1 MNLINEFSDVAGYK
15 INTQKSIALLNTNGK
30 TSGKEVKRTIPLTIA
45 SKIIKY
51 LRINLSKNMKI
62 LYNTARFHRKKSKE
76 T

>member
-1 MNLINEFSDVAGYK
+1 MNLINEFSDIAGYK
-15 INTQKSIALLNTNGK
+15 INTQKSTALLNTNGK
-30 TSGKEVKRTIPLTIA
+30 TSVKEVKRTIPLAIA

-62 LYNTARFHRKKSKE
+62 LYNTARFHRKKSKK